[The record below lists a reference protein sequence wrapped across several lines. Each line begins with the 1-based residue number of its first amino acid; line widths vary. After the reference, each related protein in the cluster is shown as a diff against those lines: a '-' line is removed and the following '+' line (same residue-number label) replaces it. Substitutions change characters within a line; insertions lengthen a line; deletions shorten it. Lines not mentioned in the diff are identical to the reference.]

1 MLPELI
7 SVALLVTKVLEDL
20 DIPYLIGGSLASTA
34 YGMIRT
40 TQDVDIIADIKFSH
54 VQDFFNSLK
63 SVFFLDDQ
71 MIVDAIETHSTINI
85 IHRELMFKVDVFVI
99 QDTPFENS
107 ELSHAKQ
114 LTITTEPE
122 RTAFF
127 AIPEDTI
134 LSKLRWYRIGG
145 ELSEHQWRDVIG
157 ILKIRKGNLDIDYL
171 RKWSAQLKVLDL
183 FEKVLQDAI

>member
-63 SVFFLDDQ
+63 SVFFL
-71 MIVDAIETHSTINI
+71 MI
-85 IHRELMFKVDVFVI
+85 K
-99 QDTPFENS
+99 
-107 ELSHAKQ
+107 
-114 LTITTEPE
+114 
-122 RTAFF
+122 
-127 AIPEDTI
+127 
-134 LSKLRWYRIGG
+134 
-145 ELSEHQWRDVIG
+145 
-157 ILKIRKGNLDIDYL
+157 
-171 RKWSAQLKVLDL
+171 
-183 FEKVLQDAI
+183 

>member
-107 ELSHAKQ
+107 ELSRAKQ